1 MASSRSPATRA
12 LYRSQ
17 WRAFSAWCRQHRH
30 RVFPADPA
38 AAAAAAIGA
47 VHRAAEIG
55 DPTATPGVREVIRGL
70 ARDCAAPQRQAQ
82 GMTADECAALI
93 SRSTYPRKLPSGRME
108 TARAALRRGRVDAA
122 IAGLLFQGALRRS
135 EAAALK
141 WGDIEETEAGILV
154 HVRRSKTNA
163 EGAQVDV
170 RFLKNGPAAAV
181 LALRPPGAAPDQ
193 PVLGGIN
200 GASVGRRF
208 AAAARAAGLEGNY
221 TAHSGRVGLACEL
234 VRRGASTT
242 AVQQAG
248 GWKTARMVAR
258 YSAGVAAEDGAGGIL
273 RPTFGAWRPQMTPK
287 DPREE

>member
-1 MASSRSPATRA
+1 MTENPRHLVSPATESGLASRHQEQIRRALASSRSPATRA

-17 WRAFSAWCRQHRH
+17 WRAWSAWAHQHRH
-30 RVFPADPA
+30 RVFPADPVAVA
-38 AAAAAAIGA
+38 AYLTDRAAGRWSPPDRRGGPAGAAKVATLRAAAAIGA

-93 SRSTYPRKLPSGRME
+93 SRATYPRKLPSGRME

-154 HVRRSKTNA
+154 HVRCSKTNV

-181 LALRPPGAAPDQ
+181 LALRPP
-193 PVLGGIN
+193 
-200 GASVGRRF
+200 RRC
-208 AAAARAAGLEGNY
+208 
-221 TAHSGRVGLACEL
+221 SG
-234 VRRGASTT
+234 
-242 AVQQAG
+242 
-248 GWKTARMVAR
+248 
-258 YSAGVAAEDGAGGIL
+258 SAGARGYQRG
-273 RPTFGAWRPQMTPK
+273 
-287 DPREE
+287 